1 MILEIKISDF
11 VPLSQL
17 VGNAHWNDCVSIN
30 LDCGSIHDRLLTLD
44 FGSDIYF
51 YMYVT
56 DLSAALQRD
65 RDTYFC

>member
-44 FGSDIYF
+44 FGSDICF
-51 YMYVT
+51 YT
-56 DLSAALQRD
+56 
-65 RDTYFC
+65 